1 MKKEVGGNSQENVT
15 MLSCT
20 GCQGLYERYTP
31 EKIQTMQI
39 ICPSPDGYGNT
50 KKASRKRKSVAPNAM
65 APKGT
70 SSQGTSSQ
78 GTSSQG
84 MKFTDLCEDV
94 IRLVCEY
101 LDVESHISLYLAYGT
116 HINSAVKD
124 KLYQKIQTMKYS
136 CIYTYTHVPKPDGRW
151 QIQTSYSINERD
163 TDLVYYVA
171 MLQPAERDQLK
182 KVCGGQIPF
191 NLGRGLK
198 TLLPLLTDHAQLLQ
212 TPSYKAEAKRNIQ
225 KYGALR
231 AQPAARSY
239 IEKRAMECVY
249 RRPNIRLLEFI
260 ALVFDINLKS
270 IIFDINR
277 RTNEWN
283 TGPTNHTP
291 HSFQDPWQTL
301 EEVLQEMPAFLFA
314 ETEGHLAIDYKKW
327 HKYFIVNENRR
338 QKYGPIAI
346 AADER
351 YKEVM
356 KIMQVEKTC
365 RLHEKIYRAYL
376 ANNGVGHNEWQ
387 IQTELKIYR
396 TVIKQIQD

>member
-1 MKKEVGGNSQENVT
+1 

-31 EKIQTMQI
+31 EKIKTMQI

-50 KKASRKRKSVAPNAM
+50 KKVSRTKSKAVASTSTSTSTSTSKAAVASKA
-65 APKGT
+65 A
-70 SSQGTSSQ
+70 
-78 GTSSQG
+78 

-94 IRLVCEY
+94 IRLVCDY
-101 LDVESHISLYLAYGT
+101 LDVESHISLYLAYNGQK
-116 HINSAVKD
+116 AVKD

-151 QIQTSYSINERD
+151 QIKSSRAINERD
-163 TDLVYYVA
+163 TDLLYYLA
-171 MLQPAERDQLK
+171 MLKPTERNQLK
-182 KVCGGQIPF
+182 IACGGHIPL

-198 TLLPLLTDHAQLLQ
+198 RLQPLLCDHAQLLQ
-212 TPSYKAEAKRNIQ
+212 TPRYKAEAKRYLQ
-225 KYGALR
+225 QYGALR
-231 AQPAARSY
+231 AQPAARTY
-239 IEKRAMECVY
+239 IEKRAIECLY

-301 EEVLQEMPAFLFA
+301 EEVLQEMPPILFA
-314 ETEGHLAIDYKKW
+314 ETEGHLAIDYKNW
-327 HKYFIVNENRR
+327 HRHFIANETRR

-376 ANNGVGHNEWQ
+376 EHNGTGHNQDPNIEWQ

-396 TVIKQIQD
+396 TVIKRMQ